1 MKKSQLRQII
11 KEEISK
17 ILEED
22 KDVTLADILK
32 DKPNLD
38 HLKTND
44 RIRLKLI
51 DGPFLEKNPTWKDK
65 QLKFLFYDAR
75 EKMVGIELIGK
86 GLSSSA
92 FPKEL
97 KIDTGATNTI

>member
-17 ILEED
+17 VLKEN
-22 KDVTLADILK
+22 KDETLADILK

-44 RIRLKLI
+44 RIKLNLI
-51 DGPFLEKNPTWKDK
+51 DGPFLEKNPEWKDK

-92 FPKEL
+92 FPTEL
-97 KIDTGATNTI
+97 KIDTEATNAM

>member
-11 KEEISK
+11 KEEISR

-32 DKPNLD
+32 DKSNLD
-38 HLKTND
+38 HLKTD
-44 RIRLKLI
+44 RIRLNLI

-92 FPKEL
+92 YPTEL
-97 KIDTGATNTI
+97 KIDTEATNSM